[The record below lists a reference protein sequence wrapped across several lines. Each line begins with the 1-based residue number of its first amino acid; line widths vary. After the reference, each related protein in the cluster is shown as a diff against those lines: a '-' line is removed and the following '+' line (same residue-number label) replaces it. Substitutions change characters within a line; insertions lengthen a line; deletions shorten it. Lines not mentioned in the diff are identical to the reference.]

1 MLLLFISRSFCDC
14 RVCCIY
20 KKKSDCLQTT
30 KREKNLF
37 INNIL
42 IHLNKLK
49 QTIRPVCLSVFVAV
63 THKVGVVVTIC
74 VCFLCVRWGWWE
86 GGRRTRNICCVAN
99 CLVYSLVFSR
109 NSFRGQILPWQL
121 YNYTYMHT

>member
-1 MLLLFISRSFCDC
+1 MMIWLTNISNIINLLPLFVALVYFPLILWLSCLLYIQQKEKNLI
-14 RVCCIY
+14 VY
-20 KKKSDCLQTT
+20 KQQ

-49 QTIRPVCLSVFVAV
+49 QTIRPACLSVFVAM

-74 VCFLCVRWGWWE
+74 VCFY
-86 GGRRTRNICCVAN
+86 A
-99 CLVYSLVFSR
+99 
-109 NSFRGQILPWQL
+109 
-121 YNYTYMHT
+121 